1 MTPPEFISPEMAIGL
16 SMALPAVGALGV
28 ALIGRFVGENARD
41 MWTSLITVLTATV
54 TLPARRILVELAH
67 QLFAFLLVA
76 SLSRG

>member
-41 MWTSLITVLTATV
+41 MWTSLITVLTFGF
-54 TLPARRILVELAH
+54 PSHGGEEDEEDSI
-67 QLFAFLLVA
+67 
-76 SLSRG
+76 SPY